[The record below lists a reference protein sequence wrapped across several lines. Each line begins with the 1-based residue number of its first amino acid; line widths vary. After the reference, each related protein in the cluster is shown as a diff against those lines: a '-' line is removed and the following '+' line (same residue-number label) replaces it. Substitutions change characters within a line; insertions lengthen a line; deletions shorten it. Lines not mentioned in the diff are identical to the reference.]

1 MNTKKLMG
9 SYNKTELRINSSAF
23 IVDNYKVIPKQQ
35 KHKKKGARYVI
46 RIVIFVFN
54 GG

>member
-1 MNTKKLMG
+1 MD

-35 KHKKKGARYVI
+35 KHKKKG
-46 RIVIFVFN
+46 
-54 GG
+54 GLGM

>member
-1 MNTKKLMG
+1 MH
-9 SYNKTELRINSSAF
+9 SYKKTELRINSSAF

-35 KHKKKGARYVI
+35 KHKKRGARYVI